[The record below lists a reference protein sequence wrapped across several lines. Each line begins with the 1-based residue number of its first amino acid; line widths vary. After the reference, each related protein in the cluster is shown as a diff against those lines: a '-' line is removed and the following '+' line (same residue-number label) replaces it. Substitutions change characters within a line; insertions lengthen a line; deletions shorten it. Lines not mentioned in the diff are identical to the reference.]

1 MTFRIFIISEVVYTF
16 GKLEKIECGGKVVE
30 NSNIKYIISRER
42 PDSLAPQ
49 QGAEVDVTVATL
61 TCKLTFFIARLELG

>member
-1 MTFRIFIISEVVYTF
+1 MTFRIFIISGVVYTF

-49 QGAEVDVTVATL
+49 QGAEVDVTAATL